1 MVRDRVSHS
10 GGEYLVRVGTT
21 LERPAVRA
29 AGTELAPAKRRRRN
43 VPQPRLVLATTL
55 ALGLLLVACTE
66 AEPSNPPSTG
76 PHEAQPP
83 VEARTHDEVF
93 ELVLRLPRL
102 VWTEGEPIEAEAT
115 LTYRGPQPALRVFG
129 SGSGLV
135 LFALAQVDGVL
146 QVGPA
151 ATADCVPRI
160 LERGVP
166 LVVPYEKS
174 GGFSATDPNAAWYR
188 AFFADPLLRLPEG
201 RWELSAL
208 AEGYTGAG
216 CGDVSHR
223 LAVSVE
229 LDVQR

>member
-1 MVRDRVSHS
+1 MPGR
-10 GGEYLVRVGTT
+10 RVG
-21 LERPAVRA
+21 AGARA
-29 AGTELAPAKRRRRN
+29 AGQSGCRARPGAEPAPAKPRRKS
-43 VPQPRLVLATTL
+43 VPHPRLVLATTL
-55 ALGLLLVACTE
+55 ILGLLPAACAE
-66 AEPSNPPSTG
+66 AEPSSPPNTG

-83 VEARTHDEVF
+83 VEERTQDEAF

-102 VWTEGEPIEAEAT
+102 SWTEGEPIEAEAT
-115 LTYRGPQPALRVFG
+115 LTYRGPQPVIRVFG

-135 LFALAQVDGVL
+135 LFALAQVGGVI
-146 QVGPA
+146 QIGPA
-151 ATADCVPRI
+151 ATADCVPRV

-166 LVVPYEKS
+166 LVVPYKKS

-223 LAVSVE
+223 LSVSVE
-229 LDVQR
+229 LDVRR